1 MNLKTIS
8 NAEVWNLIRK
18 VNPKFASHTAEA
30 TAETFTERGWA
41 AFTSGGE
48 DLVQEFWEAAVPF
61 YLNMVNVSRVRDVL
75 YNKGFGES
83 YEIPWGG
90 YIQRMSV
97 DSVKP
102 LSPAY
107 VDLVDGGTV
116 DPFVI
121 IKPKVGQR
129 FFRPNFNY
137 QAGITIPDMWQTKQM
152 FVAEKGISEFLNA
165 VYIGLENGYILQTY
179 LNKLECL
186 NHALNDTENPLQET
200 QKVTVTL
207 SDDPTETE
215 LANFILAVKNVITSM
230 EVSAQSGAYNAGKFQ
245 TVQDKDRLKLLIRAG
260 LKNLIDVRTL
270 VGAFNPEYLSL
281 GVDIIEVPNFG
292 GLVPYAEATFT
303 TQLYPAYNTLGQQI
317 GYNTQP
323 KQTEATYTEEQV
335 FWKDPNES
343 TIAILADKGLV
354 FEMQRNPY
362 TVKPIYNP
370 RGLYTNAWAS
380 SPDNGCVYDSYH
392 TMIQF
397 TAEAPDA
404 EAAAAVASST
414 VSTKATKATKAR
426 TVKTA

>member
-8 NAEVWNLIRK
+8 NVELWNAIRQA
-18 VNPKFASHTAEA
+18 NPTFASHTAEA
-30 TAETFTERGWA
+30 TAETFTERGWT

-48 DLVQEFWEAAVPF
+48 DIVQEFWELAVPF
-61 YLNMVNVSRVRDVL
+61 YLNLVNVSRARDVL
-75 YNKGFGES
+75 YEKGFGES

-116 DPFVI
+116 DPFVVR
-121 IKPKVGQR
+121 KPKVGNR

-137 QAGITIPDMWQTKQM
+137 QSLITIPDMWQTKQM
-152 FVAEKGISEFLNA
+152 FMAEYGMSEFLNG
-165 VYIGLENGYILQTY
+165 VYAGMENGYILQTY

-186 NHALNDTENPLQET
+186 NHALNDTEYPLQDS

-215 LANFILAVKNVITSM
+215 LANLVLAVKNVITSM
-230 EVSAQSGAYNAGKFQ
+230 EVSAQSGDYNAGKFK
-245 TVQDKDRLKLLIRAG
+245 TVQEKDRLKLLIRAG
-260 LKNLIDVRTL
+260 LKNLIDVRTM

-292 GLVPYAEATFT
+292 GLVPYAEAAFT
-303 TQLYPAYNTLGQQI
+303 TQLYPVYNTLGEQI
-317 GYNTQP
+317 GYNTQAG
-323 KQTEATYTEEQV
+323 QTSVTHTEEQV

-354 FEMQRNPY
+354 FEMLRNPY

-380 SPDNGCVYDSYH
+380 SPDNGCVYDPYY

-397 TAEAPDA
+397 KAEAPDA
-404 EAAAAVASST
+404 GAAA
-414 VSTKATKATKAR
+414 ATKATKAR
-426 TVKTA
+426 TVKA

>member
-8 NAEVWNLIRK
+8 NAELWNAIRQA
-18 VNPKFASHTAEA
+18 NPTFASHTAEA
-30 TAETFTERGWA
+30 TADTFTERGWT
-41 AFTSGGE
+41 AFISGGAE
-48 DLVQEFWEAAVPF
+48 IVQEFWELAVPF
-61 YLNMVNVSRVRDVL
+61 YLNLVNVSRARDVL
-75 YNKGFGES
+75 YEKGFGES
-83 YEIPWGG
+83 YEVPWGG

-121 IKPKVGQR
+121 RKPKVGNR

-137 QAGITIPDMWQTKQM
+137 QSLITIPDMWQTKQM
-152 FVAEKGISEFLNA
+152 FMAEYGMSEFLNG
-165 VYIGLENGYILQTY
+165 VYTSLENGYILQTY

-186 NHALNDTENPLQET
+186 NHALNDTEYPLQDS

-230 EVSAQSGAYNAGKFQ
+230 EVSAQSGAYNAGKFK
-245 TVQDKDRLKLLIRAG
+245 TVQDKGRLKLLIRAG
-260 LKNLIDVRTL
+260 LKNLIDVRTM

-281 GVDIIEVPNFG
+281 GIDIIEVPNFG
-292 GLVPYAEATFT
+292 GLIPYAEAAYT
-303 TQLYPAYNTLGQQI
+303 TQLYPAYNSLGEQI
-317 GYNTQP
+317 GYNTQEG
-323 KQTEATYTEEQV
+323 QTTATYTEEQV
-335 FWKDPNES
+335 YWKDPNES

-354 FEMQRNPY
+354 FEMLRNPY
-362 TVKPIYNP
+362 TVSPIYNP
-370 RGLYTNAWAS
+370 RGMYTDAWAN
-380 SPDNGCVYDSYH
+380 SPDNGCVYDPYY

-404 EAAAAVASST
+404 VATST
-414 VSTKATKATKAR
+414 VSTKATKAR